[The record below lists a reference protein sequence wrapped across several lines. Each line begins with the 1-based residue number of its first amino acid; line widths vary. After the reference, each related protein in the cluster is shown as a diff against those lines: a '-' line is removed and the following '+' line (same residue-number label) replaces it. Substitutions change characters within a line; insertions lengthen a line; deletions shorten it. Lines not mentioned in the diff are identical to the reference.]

1 MTGLIT
7 WAVEIPVSRIERT
20 RDTRGPSLET
30 IQAMLTRAAA
40 QPSPMGPR
48 DVALLRLAYDL
59 ALRIGELARLD
70 VADVD
75 VKTGTLWI
83 FGKGRRSKELL
94 TMPESSRA
102 AIESWLTVRGKKPGP
117 LFLSFS
123 NRNQA
128 GRLVTRGVYRIIRDL
143 GADVG
148 VHVRPHGIRH
158 TAITQAIDQAAKH
171 AMSIDLVRQFSRHR
185 SLTTLMIYRDL
196 HESSRTQATFA
207 QFVSEQLKK

>member
-83 FGKGRRSKELL
+83 FGKRRRS
-94 TMPESSRA
+94 
-102 AIESWLTVRGKKPGP
+102 
-117 LFLSFS
+117 
-123 NRNQA
+123 RN
-128 GRLVTRGVYRIIRDL
+128 
-143 GADVG
+143 
-148 VHVRPHGIRH
+148 
-158 TAITQAIDQAAKH
+158 
-171 AMSIDLVRQFSRHR
+171 F
-185 SLTTLMIYRDL
+185 
-196 HESSRTQATFA
+196 
-207 QFVSEQLKK
+207 